1 MSSHKRR
8 AFREDF
14 PRRLAQLRLKI
25 DSLPEQRQA
34 FFHAAVDQAQR
45 QHTLMQEQSAK
56 ICDMDADLGLLVEH
70 TKFHVEA
77 CRRELRLLD
86 PQGHFQL

>member
-1 MSSHKRR
+1 MSNQKRR
-8 AFREDF
+8 AFKQDF

-25 DSLPEQRQA
+25 DSLPERRQA
-34 FFHAAVDQAQR
+34 FFHTAVDQTER
-45 QHTLMQEQSAK
+45 QHARMQEQSAK
-56 ICDMDADLGLLVEH
+56 ICDMAADLGLLVEH
-70 TKFHVEA
+70 TKFHVAA

>member
-1 MSSHKRR
+1 MSNQERG

-14 PRRLAQLRLKI
+14 PGRLAQLRLKI

-34 FFHAAVDQAQR
+34 FFHTAVDQAER
-45 QHTLMQEQSAK
+45 RHTRMQEQSAK
-56 ICDMDADLGLLVEH
+56 ICDMAADLGLLVEH
-70 TKFHVEA
+70 TKFHVAA